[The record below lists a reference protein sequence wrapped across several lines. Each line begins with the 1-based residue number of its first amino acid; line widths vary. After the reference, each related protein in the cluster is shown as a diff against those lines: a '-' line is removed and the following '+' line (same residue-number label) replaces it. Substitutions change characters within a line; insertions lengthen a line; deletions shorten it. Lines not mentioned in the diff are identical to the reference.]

1 MLFWIA
7 SVTAALLVS
16 ITVVAGL
23 LGKNRAGRS
32 QFERNLRVYRRQ
44 LQEID
49 RDRSTGVIA
58 DDEAEQSKL
67 EVSRRILRASRDS
80 GSKVQPVEAPRR
92 ASTVASVLAVLVL
105 LPGSIA
111 IYLAVGA
118 PGYPDLPLQSR
129 IENSDRLHAERP
141 SQAEYLELL
150 AGLDDTVL
158 PGRAEDGQS
167 ADETVGNEETPVDL
181 AELRTSF
188 RDAVNQGELEVAVAI
203 QEQINE
209 LSGSQTPTADRI
221 RLAELY
227 IGAARGY
234 VSPEAEAELMLALE
248 GDPENI
254 QARYYIGLVAL
265 QTGRP
270 DRALTTWIELLR
282 TSDPTDDIR
291 DVIIA
296 NLPAV
301 ANLAGVDL
309 QRLRDGGVLPDLPTG
324 AARPTIPP
332 GENADE

>member
-7 SVTAALLVS
+7 AATAALLVS

-23 LGKNRAGRS
+23 LGKNRAARS
-32 QFERNLRVYRRQ
+32 QFERNLRVYKRQ

-49 RDRSTGVIA
+49 RDLSTGVIA
-58 DDEAEQSKL
+58 DAEADQSKL

-80 GSKVQPVEAPRR
+80 SAKLRPVEAPRR
-92 ASTVASVLAVLVL
+92 ASAIASVLVVLVL

-111 IYLAVGA
+111 VYLAVGS
-118 PGYPDLPLQSR
+118 PGIPDLPLQSR
-129 IENSDRLHAERP
+129 IESSERLHAERP

-150 AGLDDTVL
+150 AGPGDTAL
-158 PGRAEDGQS
+158 PGSADDGQS
-167 ADETVGNEETPVDL
+167 MVDTIGNDETAADL
-181 AELRTSF
+181 GELRNSF
-188 RDAVNQGELEVAVAI
+188 RDAVNQGKLEVAVAI

-221 RLAELY
+221 RLAQLY

-234 VSPEAEAELMLALE
+234 VSPEAEAELILALE
-248 GDPENI
+248 GDPENV
-254 QARYYIGLVAL
+254 QARYYMGLVAL

-270 DRALTTWIELLR
+270 DRAFTTWIEVLR
-282 TSDPTDDIR
+282 KTDPTDDIR

-309 QRLRDGGVLPDLPTG
+309 QRLREGGVLPDLPAG
-324 AARPTIPP
+324 AAQPAIPQDDI
-332 GENADE
+332 ADD